1 MLVICKYYFS
11 FCEELEHPQILY
23 FQEVLAPTLTDTQ
36 RKDCTDLYVK
46 DNHCLSVRTF
56 RVPQCLNPVQTA
68 LPPLST
74 VVSGKAWISTLT
86 CTDPLQQK
94 WFLSFFSSQP
104 DEIPGDGCC
113 DECVIIESCGWLFS
127 VCFLGFFILGN
138 LSGAGFSVNCVQSG
152 HSQHSYQRGSVF
164 N

>member
-23 FQEVLAPTLTDTQ
+23 FQEVLAPTPHRYPGKTVLTCMLKTITVFPLE
-36 RKDCTDLYVK
+36 R
-46 DNHCLSVRTF
+46 F

-86 CTDPLQQK
+86 CTDPSSK
-94 WFLSFFSSQP
+94 NGFYHFSSQHS
-104 DEIPGDGCC
+104 EIPGDGCC
-113 DECVIIESCGWLFS
+113 DECVITESCGWLFS
-127 VCFLGFFILGN
+127 VCFLGLFILGE
-138 LSGAGFSVNCVQSG
+138 
-152 HSQHSYQRGSVF
+152 SQWCRFQCALCPVRPLIAF
-164 N
+164 IPERECF